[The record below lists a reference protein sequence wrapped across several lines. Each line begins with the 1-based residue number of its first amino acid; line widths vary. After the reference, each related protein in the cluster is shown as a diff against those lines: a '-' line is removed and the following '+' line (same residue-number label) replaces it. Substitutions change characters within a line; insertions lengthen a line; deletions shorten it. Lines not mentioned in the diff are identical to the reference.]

1 MPGAT
6 RRWHFMAWHR
16 RGASGD
22 KEWFGVVAV
31 AMVVVVEV
39 SDE

>member
-1 MPGAT
+1 
-6 RRWHFMAWHR
+6 MAWHR

-22 KEWFGVVAV
+22 KEWFGVAAV
-31 AMVVVVEV
+31 AMVVEV